1 MTIIATVE
9 LVDGAC
15 QTKSVVY
22 QATVIREDNN
32 TSETYTGLTSRRFKD
47 RYYEHTADMADKDR
61 KGTSLSNHIWKL
73 KSGAIPYSLSWKILN
88 RCNSFNPSTKTCNL
102 CLKEK
107 YLIVFRPEGA
117 TLNDRSEM
125 FATCRHRL
133 KTLLGN
139 S

>member
-1 MTIIATVE
+1 MPSRWRMPDQRMTTP
-9 LVDGAC
+9 L
-15 QTKSVVY
+15 TP
-22 QATVIREDNN
+22 TLN
-32 TSETYTGLTSRRFKD
+32 TGLTSRRFKD
-47 RYYEHTADMADKDR
+47 RYYEHTADMADMDR

-73 KSGAIPYSLSWKILN
+73 KSSAIPYTLSWKILN
-88 RCNSFNPSTKTCNL
+88 RCHSFNPSTKTCNL

-107 YLIVFRPEGA
+107 YLIVFKPEGA

>member
-1 MTIIATVE
+1 MVR
-9 LVDGAC
+9 L
-15 QTKSVVY
+15 
-22 QATVIREDNN
+22 DNN

-47 RYYEHTADMADKDR
+47 RYYEHTADMADMDR

-73 KSGAIPYSLSWKILN
+73 KSAAIPYTLSWKILN
-88 RCNSFNPSTKTCNL
+88 RCHSFNPTTRTCNL